1 MSPPLGTRDPRVR
14 LAGLILV
21 LLVLPAAYVAA
32 INAAV
37 AHESLTFEAGWSDS
51 SFSGWTVNASA
62 DTTALLSVSN
72 GSLSVISGG
81 TVTPQQFVAADS
93 PNLSAANVTKYP
105 FLIVSVKAPAY
116 YVAARI
122 GIWTGKGALM
132 LVLVK
137 TYADTAR
144 HTEVIDLRFFGLS
157 WETPIRTL
165 ELGWTSVERPA
176 LGWTEV
182 QFQGLELARRV
193 GGPA

>member
-1 MSPPLGTRDPRVR
+1 MSSPSGTRDPRVR

-21 LLVLPAAYVAA
+21 LLILPVAYVAA
-32 INAAV
+32 INAVVPHA
-37 AHESLTFEAGWSDS
+37 SLAFEAGWTDLT
-51 SFSGWTVNASA
+51 FSGWTVNASA
-62 DTTALLSVSN
+62 GTSALLSVSN
-72 GSLSVISGG
+72 GSLSIISGG

-122 GIWTGKGALM
+122 GIWTGKGPLI
-132 LVLVK
+132 LILLK
-137 TYADTAR
+137 TYADTAW

-157 WETPIRTL
+157 SETPIRTL
-165 ELGWTSVERPA
+165 ELGWTGVERSA

-193 GGPA
+193 GASA